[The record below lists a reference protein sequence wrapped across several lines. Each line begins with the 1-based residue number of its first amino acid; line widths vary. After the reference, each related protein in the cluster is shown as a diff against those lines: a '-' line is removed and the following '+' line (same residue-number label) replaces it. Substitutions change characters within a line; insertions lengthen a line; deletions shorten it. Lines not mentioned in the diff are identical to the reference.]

1 MGGRSRSSTSSS
13 TSSYID
19 NSAYTRSDTD
29 IDNRIFNDEDNRVY
43 SDSGNVYNDLGADA
57 LNSALEFADSTT
69 EAFLD
74 ALDFESE
81 RDQQDRSNVL
91 ATATDL
97 VRAQSA
103 REEGRVR
110 LAAQTAAGNLAS
122 EGDSQVN
129 TLAIA
134 AVAAAAFV
142 AWRASS

>member
-1 MGGRSRSSTSSS
+1 MGGRSSSQQSRSSSSV
-13 TSSYID
+13 ID

-29 IDNRIFNDEDNRVY
+29 IDNRIYNDEDNRVFQEET
-43 SDSGNVYNDLGADA
+43 NVYNDLGADA
-57 LNSALEFADSTT
+57 LYSALEFADSTT

-81 RDQQDRSNVL
+81 RDQADRSNVL

-97 VRAQSA
+97 VRAQA
-103 REEGRVR
+103 AGEQGRVR

-122 EGDSQVN
+122 EDSAQVN

-134 AVAAAAFV
+134 AVAAVAFV